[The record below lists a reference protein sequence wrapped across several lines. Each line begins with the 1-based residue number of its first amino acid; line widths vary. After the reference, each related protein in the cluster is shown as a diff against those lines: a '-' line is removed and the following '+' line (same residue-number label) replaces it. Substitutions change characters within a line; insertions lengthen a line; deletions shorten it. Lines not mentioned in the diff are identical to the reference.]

1 MKVYESPYLWISFL
15 PEHALTEITYLPT
28 TCQMQEEEYKDD
40 LLYFLRVVE
49 QYYPTRQIVDKRNFF
64 FPLSPTLQ
72 TWANEQIFCT
82 AYTLGLETMA
92 VVTHQSPAKD
102 LAPEALI
109 PSQPEDRPLHQ
120 RFFSCKKAAQDWILS
135 YQPQPRYLFGEVVR
149 P

>member
-15 PEHALTEITYLPT
+15 PEHALTEITYLPAT
-28 TCQMQEEEYKDD
+28 RQMQEEEYKED

-49 QYYPTRQIVDKRNFF
+49 QYCPTRQIVDKRNFF

-72 TWANEQIFCT
+72 AWANEQIFCT

-92 VVTHQSPAKD
+92 VVTHQEPAKVP
-102 LAPEALI
+102 APEEHIRNQSGDQA
-109 PSQPEDRPLHQ
+109 LHQ
-120 RFFSCKKAAQDWILS
+120 QFFSCKKAAQDWILS